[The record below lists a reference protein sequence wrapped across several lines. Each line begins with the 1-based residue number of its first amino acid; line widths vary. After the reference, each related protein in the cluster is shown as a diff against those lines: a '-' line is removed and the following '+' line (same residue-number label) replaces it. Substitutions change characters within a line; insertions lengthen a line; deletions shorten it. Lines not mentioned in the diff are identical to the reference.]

1 MFFGL
6 TRPQTWPGTKGGGS
20 RFHQRPSAARVGR
33 QGGKR
38 NRTVTATASI
48 RSVDDLSKYRIYI
61 EDVYPVV
68 DGGRFPVKR
77 IVGEEVDIWADIFRD
92 GHVVLAAE
100 LLWRR
105 EGADKWLRVPMVLHD
120 NDRWAASFTPPKAGR
135 YVYAI
140 EAWTDVFASWRR
152 DFLAKRAAGMD
163 VGLEIEEGRNLLTD
177 LRFKNSELARLIRDV
192 LPQTGYRQKPSPAPI
207 GGSCGGSQQGPA
219 VRPDPQR
226 HLSVGGRPANRAGRC
241 LVRDDAP
248 QPIAGH
254 WQARHL

>member
-20 RFHQRPSAARVGR
+20 RFHQRPSAARAGR
-33 QGGKR
+33 QGGNR
-38 NRTVTATASI
+38 NRTVTASASI
-48 RSVDDLSKYRIYI
+48 RSVD
-61 EDVYPVV
+61 DVYPVV

-120 NDRWAASFTPPKAGR
+120 NDRWTASFTPPKAGR
-135 YVYAI
+135 YAYAI

-163 VGLEIEEGRNLLTD
+163 VGLEIEEGRNLLAD
-177 LRFKNSELARLIRDV
+177 LRFKNSEQTRLIRRKLDIV
-192 LPQTGYRQKPSPAPI
+192 ENPTLL
-207 GGSCGGSQQGPA
+207 
-219 VRPDPQR
+219 
-226 HLSVGGRPANRAGRC
+226 LSDELAA
-241 LVRDDAP
+241 A
-248 QPIAGH
+248 
-254 WQARHL
+254 ARKG